1 MHPVDSV
8 CILSFSYVFMGCK
21 IGEYSKGRARQ
32 AALSPKVI
40 EIALENVSAIAEC
53 TGSGEHSEAALLR
66 ARFADASDI
75 LGACFPHINDPAYVF
90 SLLLLC

>member
-1 MHPVDSV
+1 MNDTSDMHPVDSV

-21 IGEYSKGRARQ
+21 IGECSKGRARQ

-66 ARFADASDI
+66 ARFASPTSMIQRMCFLAS
-75 LGACFPHINDPAYVF
+75 
-90 SLLLLC
+90 SLLKT